1 MQVDELAI
9 VGRCPITMIPG
20 QPQPAEVSA
29 EDVEALSL
37 ASDEVRNTPEWKSFF
52 LPLLVSDLATDNR
65 FQRFLAPQL
74 SSLALDCDVTVVC
87 GMQDK
92 SFDWKR
98 AQVGDG
104 GGLILEHVCLH
115 IQTR

>member
-1 MQVDELAI
+1 MVWWL
-9 VGRCPITMIPG
+9 
-20 QPQPAEVSA
+20 
-29 EDVEALSL
+29 
-37 ASDEVRNTPEWKSFF
+37 F

-98 AQVGDG
+98 AQVGDDAAACMSIRSKSWHSWRLNG
-104 GGLILEHVCLH
+104 IGADAAFGADFGGLEVVLYGDGIKCLSKS
-115 IQTR
+115 